1 MTQYHLAQINIAQ
14 MIAPMDS
21 PIMADFKNNLERI
34 NGLGEQ
40 SPGFVWRLKDDS
52 GDATSI
58 RVFDNDAMIINMTVW
73 ESIDALYEFAYKSD
87 HTEFFRRRREW
98 FDKLDIPVV
107 VLWWIEAGHIPTVDE
122 AKAKLDYIREHGAT
136 PLAFTFKQRFTVEEM
151 LAFSANPA

>member
-58 RVFDNDAMIINMTVW
+58 RVFDNDAMIVNLTVW
-73 ESIDALYEFAYKSD
+73 ESIEALYEFAYKSD

-98 FDKLDIPVV
+98 FDKLDVPVV
-107 VLWWIEAGHIPTVDE
+107 VLWWVEAGHIPTVEE
-122 AKAKLDYIREHGAT
+122 AKAKLDTIREHGAT

>member
-1 MTQYHLAQINIAQ
+1 MTQYHLAEINIAQ

-21 PIMADFKNNLERI
+21 PIMAEFKNNLERI

-58 RVFDNDAMIINMTVW
+58 KVFDNDAMIINMTVW
-73 ESIDALYEFAYKSD
+73 ESIEALYDFAYKSD

-107 VLWWIEAGHIPTVDE
+107 VLWWIPAGHIPTIDE
-122 AKAKLDYIREHGAT
+122 AKAKLDYLKEHGVT

-151 LAFSANPA
+151 LAFSPNPA

>member
-136 PLAFTFKQRFTVEEM
+136 PLAFTFKQRFTVEDM